1 MHSTPMS
8 AELSTPTSP
17 LPRSMRLLERGW
29 LSANNIVFLDDDHS
43 ASVVDTGY
51 VLHAAQTVAVVRHA
65 LDGRQL
71 ARIVNTHLHSD
82 HCGGNAALQAAY
94 GGAAHC
100 AVTVPAGELQAVN
113 NWDED
118 ALSFR
123 STGQQAAGFS
133 AAAGM
138 AAGDLLQLGGMSW
151 RVHAAPGH
159 DPHALMLFQPEARL
173 LISGDALWQHGFG
186 VVFPEMVGESGFA
199 ATRRTLDAI
208 AALAPAAVIP
218 GHGAVFTDVAAAL
231 ARARSRLG
239 VFEANPERHARH
251 GLRVLLKFQ
260 LLQQPEGVACDDL
273 RAWFGDAELVARTAC
288 HFWPTLTLDAL
299 FSETL
304 DALLLAG
311 AASRRD
317 HLVGNA
323 DPA

>member
-1 MHSTPMS
+1 MATP
-8 AELSTPTSP
+8 L
-17 LPRSMRLLERGW
+17 LPHSMRLLERGW
-29 LSANNIVFLDDDHS
+29 LSANNIVFLDDART

-51 VLHAAQTVAVVRHA
+51 VLHAAQTVALVRHA
-65 LDGRQL
+65 LGGRQL

-82 HCGGNAALQAAY
+82 HCGGNAALQAAF

-100 AVTVPAGELQAVN
+100 AVTVPAGELRAVN

-138 AAGDLLQLGGMSW
+138 AAGDLLQLGGMPW

-159 DPHALMLFQPEARL
+159 DPHALMLFQPDARL
-173 LISGDALWQHGFG
+173 LISGDALWEHGFG

-199 ATRRTLDAI
+199 ATRSTLDAI

-239 VFEANPERHARH
+239 VFEASPERHARH

-260 LLQQPEGVACDDL
+260 LLQQPEGVARDDL
-273 RAWFGDAELVARTAC
+273 RAWFCDAELVARAAR
-288 HFWPTLTLDAL
+288 HFWPNLTLDAL

-304 DALLLAG
+304 DALFLAS

-317 HLVGNA
+317 HLVCNA